1 MGSWTITKWELKNT
15 LHNRKFILI
24 FFLQLVVLLMMVLF
38 FSSFMEGIESEEGIS
53 LTPSLNQ
60 FASLDI
66 YDPQNVL
73 INQLNPEILEINSNE
88 IDVALS
94 RLEGGDVTGV
104 VLLPSADDFNLEE
117 IKPVPVKLY
126 IDYKDPKRSVIKD
139 EVVAAGNRASDL
151 ISQRWIDELAPQQ
164 EVSQPQIQEETQ
176 GEALPLQLIN
186 KVMTAILLFLPLFLF
201 GNLIVDSIVGEKE
214 RKTGEILIAMPVS
227 RSNIILGKSTAV
239 IITMALQVAL
249 WMVLMIL
256 AGYSIENP
264 GLVYLI
270 VVTTALP
277 IVGLTS
283 IIAAFSKNYKE
294 AGIGIT
300 FAYVAIIGFLIVP
313 ALAYISQQGR
323 YVSTSTMT
331 LTIKVFSGEPL
342 SPGDIIVPF
351 TSLLLIS
358 LISYYITI
366 WLFKRDDIVFGPRPG
381 LLRLLYEFTALNK
394 VVNYFK
400 K

>member
-1 MGSWTITKWELKNT
+1 M
-15 LHNRKFILI
+15 
-24 FFLQLVVLLMMVLF
+24 
-38 FSSFMEGIESEEGIS
+38 
-53 LTPSLNQ
+53 
-60 FASLDI
+60 
-66 YDPQNVL
+66 
-73 INQLNPEILEINSNE
+73 
-88 IDVALS
+88 
-94 RLEGGDVTGV
+94 EGGDVTGV

-139 EVVAAGNRASDL
+139 EVVTAQNRASSL
-151 ISQRWIDELAPQQ
+151 ISQRWIDDLTPPE
-164 EVSQPQIQEETQ
+164 EVSQPEIQEETQ

-227 RSNIILGKSTAV
+227 RSNIILGKSMAV
-239 IITMALQVAL
+239 IITMALQAAL
-249 WMVLMIL
+249 WMFLMIL

-323 YVSTSTMT
+323 YVSASTMT
-331 LTIKVFSGEPL
+331 LAIKVFSGETL
-342 SPGDIIVPF
+342 SRGDIIVPF

-358 LISYYITI
+358 LISYYISI

-381 LLRLLYEFTALNK
+381 LLRLLFEFTGLSK
-394 VVNYFK
+394 VLNYFK